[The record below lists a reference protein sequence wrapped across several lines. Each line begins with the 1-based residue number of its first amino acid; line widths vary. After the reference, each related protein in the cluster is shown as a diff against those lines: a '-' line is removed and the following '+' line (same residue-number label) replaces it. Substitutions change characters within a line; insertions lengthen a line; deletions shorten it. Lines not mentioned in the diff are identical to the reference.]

1 MLVNFVRVSAL
12 AMLKTVKPCLVAV
25 VGPPPWPWPWPTGLL
40 HPLLSLSHWV
50 LVVRVGRSRG
60 EAEEREGR
68 ESERER
74 GLEREMSRVREREG
88 GRALFFVQK
97 GLGLRFSF
105 IFGLITC
112 FSQVPTPNLLMR
124 SLNSSRNLLQLT
136 SLIKLRES
144 TK

>member
-1 MLVNFVRVSAL
+1 MNYGGF
-12 AMLKTVKPCLVAV
+12 
-25 VGPPPWPWPWPTGLL
+25 
-40 HPLLSLSHWV
+40 
-50 LVVRVGRSRG
+50 RVGLSRKSG
-60 EAEEREGR
+60 VLGSLGRAHGGSQRRKKKMLRE
-68 ESERER
+68 
-74 GLEREMSRVREREG
+74 EREMSRVREREG
-88 GRALFFVQK
+88 GRALFLVEK